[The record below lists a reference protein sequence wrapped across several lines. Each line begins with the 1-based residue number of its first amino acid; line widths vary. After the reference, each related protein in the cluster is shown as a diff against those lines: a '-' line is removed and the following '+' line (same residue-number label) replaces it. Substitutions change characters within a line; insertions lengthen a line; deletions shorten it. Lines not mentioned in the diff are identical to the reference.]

1 MGGTGGAD
9 PMGTGGGTDS
19 AGGTGGA
26 GRTGSASHTGGASGE
41 GSTGSA
47 SHTGR
52 TGGASSTGGTTG
64 GTGGYIEREGSLTLV
79 QTEFQPLVAALRD
92 RVADRFD
99 GRLHSA
105 YLYGSVPRGT
115 AQVGRSDLDV
125 VLALHTEPTAADRA
139 AARAVEAELDA
150 EFDVI
155 DGAGILLFGRDM
167 LLSELERHDLGWF
180 VACLCTPL
188 LGADLAE
195 QLPRYRPTSLL
206 ARETNGDLGDALT
219 RWRRGAAEATGEARL
234 RSLVRGASRK
244 LVRTAF
250 TLVMPRYGGW
260 TSDLTEQA
268 EAFARYYPE
277 RAEQLRK
284 TAVQAGNPVGDR
296 DVLTMYTEDLGPW
309 LAAEYLTVHGAKSPR
324 PYES

>member
-1 MGGTGGAD
+1 MDGTGGAD

-19 AGGTGGA
+19 AGSA
-26 GRTGSASHTGGASGE
+26 GHTGGASGE

-52 TGGASSTGGTTG
+52 TGGASSTGGATG
-64 GTGGYIEREGSLTLV
+64 GRGGYIEREGSLTLV
-79 QTEFQPLVAALRD
+79 QPEFQPLVAALRD

-125 VLALHTEPTAADRA
+125 LLALHTEPTAADRA
-139 AARAVEAELDA
+139 EARAVEAELDA

-167 LLSELERHDLGWF
+167 LLSELERHDLGWL

-206 ARETNGDLGDALT
+206 ARETNGDLGDALA

-284 TAVQAGNPVGDR
+284 TAVLAGNPVGDR